1 MTLAWFSIAALVL
14 AVALSCTTVVNVGLL
29 ALALA
34 LLVGVYLGGMT
45 PDAVLSGFPVSLLVT
60 LLGITLLFSMAEVNG
75 TLARVTGRAVRL
87 CRGHAGLL
95 PVMFFGL
102 GAVISTIGAGATPAS
117 ALLAPPAMA
126 VAARAGIPPLL
137 MAIMVGNG
145 ALAGT
150 LSPFAPTGIV
160 AHGVMARIGLAGLEW
175 QTFAYN
181 ALAHAIV
188 GIGGFVI
195 LGGWRLFARR
205 PPVAADVAVRS
216 DKAGV
221 EDHSGG
227 SDPMT
232 LSHWV
237 TLVGI
242 GALIV
247 GVAVFRMNVGMTA
260 LIIAVVLVLLRM
272 ADEQRAIQRMPWSV
286 ILMVTGVTVLISL
299 LEETKGLELFTTGI
313 ANVSTT
319 GSIVPIV
326 AFGTGIVSVYS
337 STSGV
342 VLPAFLPMVPDL
354 AQRVGGI
361 GPLPIAWSMNVGAS
375 LVDLSSLSTVGA
387 LFLAAAAP
395 GTDTRALFNGLL
407 AWGLSMSVV
416 GALLCWLLFS

>member
-1 MTLAWFSIAALVL
+1 MNLAWISIAALVV

-29 ALALA
+29 AMALA

-45 PDAVLSGFPVSLLVT
+45 PDAVLAGFPVSLLVT
-60 LLGITLLFSMAEVNG
+60 LLGITLLFSIAECNG
-75 TLARVTGRAVRL
+75 TLARVTNRAVRV

-95 PVMFFGL
+95 PVMFFVL
-102 GAVISTIGAGATPAS
+102 GALISTIGAGATPAS

-181 ALAHAIV
+181 AFAHSIV
-188 GIGGFVI
+188 GIGGFMM
-195 LGGWRLFARR
+195 LGGWRLFRSDVRR
-205 PPVAADVAVRS
+205 GGTLAPPADGTLVPPADV
-216 DKAGV
+216 DPT
-221 EDHSGG
+221 
-227 SDPMT
+227 PMT
-232 LSHWV
+232 PSHWV
-237 TLVGI
+237 TLAGI
-242 GALIV
+242 GVLIV
-247 GVAVFRMNVGMTA
+247 GVSLFRMNVGMTA
-260 LIIAVVLVLLRM
+260 LVIAVVLILFRTV
-272 ADEQRAIQRMPWSV
+272 DEPQAIQRMPWSV
-286 ILMVTGVTVLISL
+286 ILMVTGVTVLIAM
-299 LEETKGLELFTTGI
+299 LEKTKGLELFTTGL
-313 ANVSTT
+313 ANVSTAN
-319 GSIVPIV
+319 SIVPIV
-326 AFGTGIVSVYS
+326 AFGTGIISVYS

-354 AQRVGGI
+354 AERVGGI

-395 GTDTRALFNGLL
+395 GTDTRRLFNGLL
-407 AWGLSMSVV
+407 AWGLSMSIV
-416 GALLCWLLFS
+416 GAAICWALFS